1 LFSLNPL
8 FVYLSGAKT
17 KVIWYFLKEN

>member
-8 FVYLSGAKT
+8 FVYLSGAKA